1 MAKRGFDDFS
11 GDANANDH
19 YRYEPQAFE
28 RQPYATGKHDPSAQ
42 PLDNNALVCFGMAAG
57 LTGHC
62 CLNTPSYNVQNYPVR
77 FRDNETFIGT
87 TYSEFRGRVAS
98 EFVYLITTLLGE
110 PALELEANV
119 SVSDETS
126 GSFSKNKSS
135 RMAGYSIPCT
145 LEIIIY
151 GPIELFDDIGSFFE
165 DHDLYLHDPTNCQ
178 RNVPYCNPH
187 WFTLHSSV
195 PRFTSQLALEVVQPV
210 AVEDIDTRPDLL
222 DILNS
227 KDDLAEAEQPQAIKT
242 TLAKH
247 QKQALTFMLQ
257 RENGWAWDGCRP
269 DIWEIGTS
277 RRGEEHYFHNRVSNT
292 YQADEP
298 PQFYGGVIADP
309 MGLGKSLSM
318 IALIACDLQLDL
330 GDPSSLSGADAE
342 KSSGRTLARRRSA
355 SLHVFPNSLPWV
367 RHHGKSRLTDS
378 SELEDMLVV
387 LTTYHTVMREWGSG
401 SGVNNS
407 ILFTTRWKRV
417 ILDEAHAIRN
427 GESQMA
433 RSICSLNSVA
443 RWAVTGTPIQNK
455 LGDLA
460 TLLKFLEAYPYMN
473 KRAFEMDISHL
484 WRSGQVEEAVKR
496 LKRLSS
502 CLLLRRPKGI
512 LQLPQRRDTQC
523 IVQFT
528 PSERHL
534 YEDIKAQAIAQI
546 DQALHYSGDARTS
559 SSFVNVLQKIEAM
572 RMVCDLG
579 LDYHSRHESSQS
591 RGVHEE
597 DWPSISQRVFN
608 LQREAGQV
616 QCQTCSSTADIV
628 EELTD
633 SPHSNMS
640 LYSRCLRFVSAN
652 AFESEE
658 TYSMPLSNLSGKLPT
673 KVSAL
678 LKDLQKLPGDKKCVV
693 FSTWKMTLNVVEASL
708 KQSSIPC
715 LRFDGSVSQ
724 KDRQG
729 VIDRFRKDPTI
740 RVLLLTLSCGAV
752 GLTLTEASRAYL
764 MEPHW
769 NPTVEDQALARI
781 HRMGQTREVTTV
793 RFIVQNSFEERVI
806 EIQESKRDLAG
817 ILLNPHDGSKTETT
831 VKPLEWLRRLL

>member
-1 MAKRGFDDFS
+1 MI
-11 GDANANDH
+11 
-19 YRYEPQAFE
+19 
-28 RQPYATGKHDPSAQ
+28 RQHNPRTTTSWFASA
-42 PLDNNALVCFGMAAG
+42 C
-57 LTGHC
+57 
-62 CLNTPSYNVQNYPVR
+62 YNVQNYPVR

-98 EFVYLITTLLGE
+98 EFVYVISALLGE
-110 PALELEANV
+110 PALELEVNV
-119 SVSDETS
+119 SVSDEES
-126 GSFSKNKSS
+126 GSFSKNKAG
-135 RMAGYSIPCT
+135 RMAGYSVPCT

-187 WFTLHSSV
+187 WFTTDSSV
-195 PRFTSQLALEVVQPV
+195 PRFTSQLTLEVVQPV
-210 AVEDIDTRPDLL
+210 AVEDIDTQPDLL

-227 KDDLAEAEQPQAIKT
+227 NHDLAEAEQPQAIKT

-277 RRGEEHYFHNRVSNT
+277 RRGEEYYFHNRVSNT
-292 YQADEP
+292 YQSDEP

-342 KSSGRTLARRRSA
+342 KSSGRTLVVVPPPLLATWEEQ
-355 SLHVFPNSLPWV
+355 LQEHVFPNSLPWV

-378 SELEDMLVV
+378 SELEDTLIV

-401 SGVNNS
+401 ARVNNS

-433 RSICSLNSVA
+433 RSICSLDSVA

-460 TLLKFLEAYPYMN
+460 TLLKFLKVYPYMN

-528 PSERHL
+528 PDERIL

-546 DQALHYSGDARTS
+546 DQALLYSGDALVS

-591 RGVHEE
+591 RGVREE
-597 DWPSISQRVFN
+597 DWPSIAQRVFN

-616 QCQTCSSTADIV
+616 QCQICSGTVDIV
-628 EELTD
+628 EELND
-633 SPHSNMS
+633 NPHSNFS

-652 AFESEE
+652 AFASEE

-678 LKDLQKLPGDKKCVV
+678 LEDLQKLPGDEKCVV
-693 FSTWKMTLNVVEASL
+693 FSTWKMTLNVVEAGL

-781 HRMGQTREVTTV
+781 HRMGQIREVTTV

-806 EIQESKRDLAG
+806 EVQESKRDLAG
-817 ILLNPHDGSKTETT
+817 ILLNPHDGGKTETT